1 MAAWMCSQ
9 KHLTAL
15 AVQLLLHC
23 PDSVPATVLDELDRD
38 GFERA
43 TGGYA
48 RTVSRLV
55 NLLAS
60 ENLRSLAARYPRET
74 ANDAAVLDSFEPLTR
89 AQEREAKAWSPMTMI
104 KLARCYAYQSCEHDG
119 WEDSAA
125 CRMMAAL
132 EQKLVTMLPGYDDA
146 PWGV

>member
-1 MAAWMCSQ
+1 MSAWMCSQ

-15 AVQLLLHC
+15 AVQLLTHC
-23 PDSVPATVLDELDRD
+23 RGSVPATVVAELDLD
-38 GFERA
+38 GFER
-43 TGGYA
+43 TRGGYA

-55 NLLAS
+55 NLLAA
-60 ENLRSLAARYPRET
+60 ENLRSLAARYPRHAT
-74 ANDAAVLDSFEPLTR
+74 NDAAVLDSFEPLTR
-89 AQEREAKAWSPMTMI
+89 AQEREAKAWSPLTVI
-104 KLARCYAYQSCEHDG
+104 KLAHCYAYQSSEHDG
-119 WEDSAA
+119 WEDSEA